1 MGTLKIGVQLLLW
14 GILKVIPLL
23 IVGDLLCIKVVKQ
36 CNVKNKVE
44 YKIFTYGIYLSV
56 VFVWSLTINGLFKSI
71 NTSELLEGINVIP
84 VYGSI
89 QSIRLALDLNLKD
102 VINLLGN
109 VGIFVPFGFF
119 LSYFMKPNRK
129 LVKFS
134 LYAILFSASIE
145 IVQLIFG
152 RCFDIDDI
160 ILNTLGALLGY
171 YFFTY
176 INEVIYSFGVR
187 QIISGDTVVLKIFP
201 LKCLRLIFALALFI
215 RILV

>member
-1 MGTLKIGVQLLLW
+1 M
-14 GILKVIPLL
+14 
-23 IVGDLLCIKVVKQ
+23 
-36 CNVKNKVE
+36 
-44 YKIFTYGIYLSV
+44 
-56 VFVWSLTINGLFKSI
+56 
-71 NTSELLEGINVIP
+71 
-84 VYGSI
+84 
-89 QSIRLALDLNLKD
+89 
-102 VINLLGN
+102 
-109 VGIFVPFGFF
+109 
-119 LSYFMKPNRK
+119 
-129 LVKFS
+129 
-134 LYAILFSASIE
+134 
-145 IVQLIFG
+145 QLIFG